1 MLLPSP
7 PSYVGIIYHRDLGFG
22 GSILIMMCRPVR
34 VVRRE
39 GSPTPR
45 YANANANV
53 NATNPRLP
61 IPGLVCSSP
70 LSDQDKTNVRGWG
83 ICIGFRK
90 ILLFERSP
98 PPPRALLRRR
108 LVCVCESVIFALHF
122 WFWLRARVHGEVVAC
137 VQALASSRSAGVAAE

>member
-61 IPGLVCSSP
+61 IPGL
-70 LSDQDKTNVRGWG
+70 
-83 ICIGFRK
+83 
-90 ILLFERSP
+90 
-98 PPPRALLRRR
+98 PRALLRRR